1 MIRRFAMVV
10 TGMLVLAGTLIL
22 ASQPSVSVEVGAVK
36 EVSLT
41 VYNQNLALVRELR
54 PFSFR
59 EGLNSLTLSG
69 VAAKIDATSV
79 HFNVLSGPVVDLLEQ
94 NYDYDLV
101 SRNKLLQKYIGKPI
115 KLVDPKDGSRKE
127 VTLLSVAD
135 GIVVDYEG
143 RILLNPPG
151 NIELPQLTEGLLLQ
165 PTLEWLV
172 DSPKTFNADGE
183 VSYMTTGMSWN
194 ADYVALLANDE
205 KTAELEGWVS
215 LNNSSGA
222 TYKDAKLKLI
232 AGDIHRAQPPRPR
245 AEMLGKAMRAAGE
258 GAFKEEAFFEY
269 HMYTLGRRTTIK
281 DNQTKQVSLLTAS
294 GIPVTKIYT
303 FDPSWRSD
311 KIEVRVEFK
320 NSKENHAG
328 MPLPA
333 GRVRVFKRDSEGI
346 PQLVGEDNIDHTPKD
361 EMVRLLLG
369 YAFDIKGEKK
379 QTSYT
384 DRHRGYQASYEVSLR
399 NHKDEAATIVVPE
412 HFPYANW
419 NVLSASHEWNK
430 VDAQTI
436 EFHVK
441 VPADGE
447 AKLTYSVDVWWE

>member
-1 MIRRFAMVV
+1 
-10 TGMLVLAGTLIL
+10 LAGAAIGALTLLL
-22 ASQPSVSVEVGAVK
+22 ASQRSAGVEVGAV
-36 EVSLT
+36 EDVSLT

-54 PFSFR
+54 PFSFQ

-69 VAAKIDATSV
+69 VAARIDATSV
-79 HFNVLSGPVVDLLEQ
+79 HFKALSGPIVSLLEQ

-101 SRNKLLQKYIGKPI
+101 SRNKLLQKYIGKRI
-115 KLVDPKDGSRKE
+115 TLVDPEDGGKKE

-135 GIVVDYEG
+135 GIVVEYEG

-172 DSPKTFNADGE
+172 DSPKSFSTDGE

-232 AGDIHRAQPPRPR
+232 AGEIHRAAPPAPKM
-245 AEMLGKAMRAAGE
+245 EMVGAAMREADA
-258 GAFKEEAFFEY
+258 GAFEEEAFFEY
-269 HMYTLGRRTTIK
+269 HLYTLQRRTTIK

-294 GIPVTKIYT
+294 GIPMTKVYT
-303 FDPSWRSD
+303 FDPFWRSD
-311 KIEVRVEFK
+311 KVEVRVEFK
-320 NSKENHAG
+320 NSEENHVG

-333 GRVRVFKRDSEGI
+333 GRVRVFKRDSEQV

-369 YAFDIKGEKK
+369 YAFDIKGEKT
-379 QTSYT
+379 QTNYT
-384 DRHRGYQASYEVSLR
+384 DRHHGYQASYEVSLR
-399 NHKDEAATIVVPE
+399 NHKDEAVTIVVPE

-419 NVLSASHEWNK
+419 KVLSASHEWNK
-430 VDAQTI
+430 VDATTI
-436 EFHVK
+436 EFQVT

-447 AKLTYSVDVWWE
+447 VKLTYSVDVWWE